1 MVRNIRHI
9 PPATFQT
16 GSQLQLYQISKD
28 AMSISRSTPCVY
40 IATLGGQPQIVTL
53 ALDALLE
60 QGITITDIFII
71 HLSTTNP
78 RYRAALEQ
86 VAQACD
92 QGVYAGRPCRYRA
105 IPVRQGGHI
114 VNDLDSEH
122 AASAVINTIH
132 ALIHQIKQQDATI
145 HLCVTG
151 GRRLLGMLAL
161 STALLSFDQTDC
173 IWHLYSTDSVR
184 QHTRDGTALHLP
196 GNPDVGLVR
205 IPVPPWGHYFPFLRL
220 PPETDA
226 HTVLA
231 LQTRI
236 LDADEH
242 AKCQQVYDQLTR
254 RQRDVLRAFADGMLP
269 QDVAEHLCI
278 TLGTVS
284 SHQTTIYQECRVAWN
299 MPPDMAVRLD
309 YRWLR
314 EKFAPFFQECDQ
326 NL

>member
-1 MVRNIRHI
+1 MVVSFFAPFFAPTIAEDAVSIPRNV
-9 PPATFQT
+9 
-16 GSQLQLYQISKD
+16 
-28 AMSISRSTPCVY
+28 PCVY

-60 QGITITDIFII
+60 QGLTITDIIII
-71 HLSTTNP
+71 HLSTSNP

-86 VAQACD
+86 VERECS
-92 QGVYAGRPCRYRA
+92 QGFYAGHPCRYRSV
-105 IPVRQGGHI
+105 PVHQGGHI
-114 VNDLDSEH
+114 IHDLDNDS
-122 AASAVINTIH
+122 AASAAINTIH
-132 ALIHQIKQQDATI
+132 ALIYELKQDNATI

-161 STALLSFDQTDC
+161 ATALLYFDQTDC

-184 QHTRDGTALHLP
+184 QHTSDGAIMHLP
-196 GNPDVGLVR
+196 GHPDVGLVR

-220 PPETDA
+220 PPDTDA
-226 HTVLA
+226 STVLA

-236 LDADEH
+236 RDADEH
-242 AKCQQVYDQLTR
+242 AKCQQVYDKLTR
-254 RQRDVLRAFADGMLP
+254 RQREVLRAFADGLVP
-269 QDVAEHLCI
+269 QEVSEHLCI

-314 EKFAPFFQECDQ
+314 EKFAQFF
-326 NL
+326 